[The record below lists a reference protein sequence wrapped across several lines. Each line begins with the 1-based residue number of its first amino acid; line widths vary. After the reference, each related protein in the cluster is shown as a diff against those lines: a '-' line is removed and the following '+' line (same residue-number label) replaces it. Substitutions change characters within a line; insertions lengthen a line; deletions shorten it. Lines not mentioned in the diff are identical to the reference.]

1 MNKFFKTA
9 LFLLLIG
16 TNTLFAQSLFDKGMG
31 YFQNRDYTSAIS
43 TFNQALES
51 NNRDAE
57 LYFYRGSSYLML
69 QKPNIA
75 LVDFNQC
82 ILLNANKNEAYLYRA
97 ICHHA
102 LKNYTFAEGDYLIYK
117 QSQTNTIEVLKSLIQ
132 LMEEMQD
139 YAKAAEY
146 CTEFISQDPNNVTV
160 IKKRALYYLAIDSIN
175 LSIKDIDKAI
185 QINKFDTSAWMM
197 KGNIYYDA
205 SMFMKAIDAYN
216 VVLLYEPSNLL
227 ALLNR
232 ADAFMSLQLFE
243 ESIRDLRSINML
255 DPSNTAIYYDLGFC
269 YLQTGQ
275 NEKSIFYLTKSLDF
289 EKENLGNILTLRGV
303 AYLNQKMNQ
312 EACSDWKKAEN
323 IGFKD
328 ATKYILNYCK

>member
-1 MNKFFKTA
+1 MNKYLKTP
-9 LFLLLIG
+9 LFLVLISAS
-16 TNTLFAQSLFDKGMG
+16 TLFSQSLFDKGMV
-31 YFQNRDYTSAIS
+31 YFQNRDYTTAIS

-57 LYFYRGSSYLML
+57 VYFYRGSSYLML

-82 ILLNANKNEAYLYRA
+82 IALNANKNEAYLYRA

-117 QSQTNTIEVLKSLIQ
+117 QSQSNTMDVLKNLIQ

-139 YAKAAEY
+139 YTKAAEY
-146 CTEFISQDPNNVTV
+146 CSEYINQDPNNVAI
-160 IKKRALYYLAIDSIN
+160 IKKRALYYLAIDSID

-185 QINKFDTSAWMM
+185 QINKYDTAAWMM
-197 KGNIYYDA
+197 KGNIYFDA
-205 SMFMKAIDAYN
+205 SMFRKAIDAYN

-232 ADAFMSLQLFE
+232 ADAYMSLQQFE

-255 DPSNTAIYYDLGFC
+255 DPANTAIYYDLGFC

-275 NEKSIFYLTKSLDF
+275 NEKSIFYFTKSLDF

-312 EACSDWKKAEN
+312 EACSDWRKASN
-323 IGFKD
+323 LGFAD
-328 ATKYILNYCK
+328 ANKYLLNYCQ